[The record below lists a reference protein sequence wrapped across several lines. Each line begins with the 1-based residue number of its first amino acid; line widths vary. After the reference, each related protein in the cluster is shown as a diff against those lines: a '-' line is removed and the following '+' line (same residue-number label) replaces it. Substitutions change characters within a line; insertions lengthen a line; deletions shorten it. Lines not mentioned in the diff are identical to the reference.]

1 VLKNGWIQ
9 LDIEKLSPNKSLI
22 DQILEE
28 MFSSIRNKEAF
39 DDKIVSDLT
48 NLAAQ
53 DKLTNYE
60 KIIEII
66 K

>member
-9 LDIEKLSPNKSLI
+9 LDVEKLSPNKSLI
-22 DQILEE
+22 YQILEK
-28 MFSSIRNKEAF
+28 MFSSIRNKEEF

-53 DKLTNYE
+53 DQLTNYE

>member
-1 VLKNGWIQ
+1 M
-9 LDIEKLSPNKSLI
+9 DIEKLSPNKSLI

-28 MFSSIRNKEAF
+28 MFISIRNKEEF
-39 DDKIVSDLT
+39 DDKIVSDLM
-48 NLAAQ
+48 NLADQ
-53 DKLTNYE
+53 DQLTNYE

>member
-1 VLKNGWIQ
+1 VFKNGWIQ

-28 MFSSIRNKEAF
+28 MFSSIRNKEEF
-39 DDKIVSDLT
+39 DDKVVSDLT

-53 DKLTNYE
+53 GQLTNYE